1 MDLVFFLSGDLR
13 GSLGTVAG
21 LAGLE
26 ARFFSFDAGM
36 TAAGRREPVL
46 LDLVT
51 AAFAALREDFFS
63 AIVI

>member
-46 LDLVT
+46 DLVT
-51 AAFAALREDFFS
+51 AALRVDFFS
-63 AIVI
+63 AIVK